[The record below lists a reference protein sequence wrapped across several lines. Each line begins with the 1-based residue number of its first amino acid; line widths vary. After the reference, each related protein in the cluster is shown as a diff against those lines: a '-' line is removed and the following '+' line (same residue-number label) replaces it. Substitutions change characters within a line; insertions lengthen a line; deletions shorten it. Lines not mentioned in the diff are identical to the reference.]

1 MHKIWSQ
8 CLVWQRITGESTGE
22 TQPNLLSK
30 SHSTQLPIQDK
41 RAKSSGFD
49 TEVLVFLSTRDLLR
63 GKLFKSETQET
74 NTASDEWIAAL
85 KSAKQE
91 ERHQQ
96 AQKPSGREGWEG
108 ENEHLKLKCKKK
120 FKKIYMILNYPDSRG
135 WTETGAGAEVGKLE
149 YLASIHW
156 LEAGKFCS
164 HRACFSLL
172 SLFTKWP
179 VTSVLAPTSTDYQP
193 TELERR
199 LAFYAKKRHCF
210 HLRSCLSVWTALLVH
225 TEQKHT

>member
-1 MHKIWSQ
+1 M
-8 CLVWQRITGESTGE
+8 
-22 TQPNLLSK
+22 N
-30 SHSTQLPIQDK
+30 
-41 RAKSSGFD
+41 SGIK
-49 TEVLVFLSTRDLLR
+49 VCKAR
-63 GKLFKSETQET
+63 GKTSTSPK
-74 NTASDEWIAAL
+74 
-85 KSAKQE
+85 
-91 ERHQQ
+91 
-96 AQKPSGREGWEG
+96 AQWREGWEG

-120 FKKIYMILNYPDSRG
+120 KKIYMILNYPDSRG

-149 YLASIHW
+149 NLASIHW